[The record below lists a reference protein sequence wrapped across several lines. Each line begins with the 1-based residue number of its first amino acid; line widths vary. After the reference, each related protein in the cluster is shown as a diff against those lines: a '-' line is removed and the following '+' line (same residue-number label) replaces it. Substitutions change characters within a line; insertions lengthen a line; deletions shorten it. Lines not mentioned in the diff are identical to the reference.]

1 MKKRICIYVLIFSMI
16 LVSFA
21 FGQEFAP
28 VGTSVAQFLEIN
40 LGARGTAMGQA
51 FTTLTEDAGAV
62 FWNPA
67 GLTNIQNGSFILD
80 YTKWPADIT
89 IGGFSAAL
97 SFDNLGT
104 FSINAAYLMTDD
116 MEITTVDE
124 PDGTGQNFG
133 ITNYTFG
140 LSYARKLTDRLSVG
154 LTAKVVSENYFD
166 YGYSSFAIDL
176 GTLYTTDFRG
186 LKIGMSILHFGPEV
200 QFDGKYIDYSDPSLA
215 TGDKKD
221 FEHYSLPITFRI
233 GVSMDVW
240 ESDENKIIS
249 AVDMVHNNN
258 NLEQYNFGFEY
269 GYDQMFF
276 FRGGYRFNLDEGGL
290 SFGAGVNYQLFEK
303 NSVSLNYSF
312 ADRGIVA
319 NIHRFSAGF
328 TF

>member
-1 MKKRICIYVLIFSMI
+1 MRKNNYIYVIFLS
-16 LVSFA
+16 LVLFSFSI
-21 FGQEFAP
+21 GQEFAP

-40 LGARGTAMGQA
+40 LGARGTAMGHA
-51 FTTLTEDAGAV
+51 YTTLTEDAGAV

-67 GLTNIQNGSFILD
+67 GLTNIENGSFILD
-80 YTKWPADIT
+80 YTKWPADIA

-97 SFDNLGT
+97 SFENLGT

-116 MEITTVDE
+116 MEITTVDQPE
-124 PDGTGQNFG
+124 GTGQKFG

-140 LSYARKLTDRLSVG
+140 LSYARNLTDRLSVG
-154 LTAKVVSENYFD
+154 LTAKVVNENYLD
-166 YGYSSFAIDL
+166 YGYTSVAIDL
-176 GTLYTTDFRG
+176 GTLYRTDFRG

-200 QFDGKYIDYSDPSLA
+200 KFDGEYIDYSDPDLA
-215 TGDKKD
+215 TGDKKQ

-233 GVSMDVW
+233 GLSMDVW

-249 AVDMVHNNN
+249 AADMVHTNN

-269 GYDQMFF
+269 GYDQMIF

-290 SFGAGVNYQLFEK
+290 SFGAGVNYQLFEE

-319 NIHRFSAGF
+319 SIHRFSAGF